1 MSSAATCAHAGPAL
15 PLLSCCDLEEP
26 INYLVLLFPCN
37 VQENQEP
44 AWPEVIAIASLTPC
58 CCTEACNLFL
68 LLHKTASP
76 APLLHMET
84 SKLRSWVVWRADQPF
99 RYRTA
104 SLQGSSGFFKET
116 KLLEDQ
122 INAWALLQK
131 VLLHLWLSSSGMIFT
146 QSLLFHSLP
155 ALTCVLM
162 SFLLWPPFCLQACR
176 LWMQSNCFDPK
187 FQDRVLCWEAFLLG
201 RAKGR
206 TKPSLFWTI
215 WSGINV

>member
-1 MSSAATCAHAGPAL
+1 MSSAATSAHAGPAL

-37 VQENQEP
+37 MQENQEP

-76 APLLHMET
+76 APLLHIET

-104 SLQGSSGFFKET
+104 SLQGSSGFFEET

-122 INAWALLQK
+122 INAWSLLQK
-131 VLLHLWLSSSGMIFT
+131 VLLHLWLSSSGMD
-146 QSLLFHSLP
+146 FHTVAFIPLP
-155 ALTCVLM
+155 PSSDLCLNEFSPLA
-162 SFLLWPPFCLQACR
+162 SFLFASMQALDAQQLFWSKIPR
-176 LWMQSNCFDPK
+176 QGT
-187 FQDRVLCWEAFLLG
+187 LLG
-201 RAKGR
+201 GILAGKSKG
-206 TKPSLFWTI
+206 
-215 WSGINV
+215 